1 MRIRSWD
8 PELERNLGEREI
20 ELGIKVVREG
30 RLIGEKSGSLIFL
43 YKQKGL
49 NKDCFGPRN
58 PCFSGRFRPRLTPV
72 LVPIIRL
79 RALSPRPGPKSDR
92 PLARERVTEVRRV
105 WPVPPGL
112 PEGSRRAGFVSRI
125 SPRPRPRLRRR
136 PRRWRL
142 RGRRRAGRS
151 CRRPHRSRRSPRPQ
165 RPCA

>member
-8 PELERNLGEREI
+8 PELERNLGERGI

-58 PCFSGRFRPRLTPV
+58 PCFSGRFQPRLTPV

-79 RALSPRPGPKSDR
+79 RALSPRPGPKSDC
-92 PLARERVTEVRRV
+92 PLARERVTGELGRSRQDA
-105 WPVPPGL
+105 W
-112 PEGSRRAGFVSRI
+112 ESRRAGFVSRI
-125 SPRPRPRLRRR
+125 SPRLRPRLRRR
-136 PRRWRL
+136 RRRWRL

-151 CRRPHRSRRSPRPQ
+151 CRRPRRSRRSPRPQ